1 MATGVTVRM
10 WTDGSADAAGRDT
23 PSTWCVRTAGRGTW
37 RRGETGRTYCIPWNP
52 RTASPVSRHRTCWN
66 FRSRPVRVTK
76 GHCYYLFSSPEP
88 KNHSLFQREIIKKS
102 ENILMKNLKILFSR
116 TTGPI
121 STKVGTKHSWMNEI
135 HYCKNE
141 GPTFFQGEIIMK

>member
-1 MATGVTVRM
+1 MATGVTVRT

-52 RTASPVSRHRTCWN
+52 LTASPVSRHRTCWN
-66 FRSRPVRVTK
+66 FLSRPVRVTK

-88 KNHSLFQREIIKKS
+88 KDHSLFQREIIKKS
-102 ENILMKNLKILFSR
+102 ENILMKNLKSSSPELLGQFQPKLVQSILGWMRFIIVKMKGPPFSKGR
-116 TTGPI
+116 
-121 STKVGTKHSWMNEI
+121 
-135 HYCKNE
+135 
-141 GPTFFQGEIIMK
+141 